1 VATTLRPVVATLPPV
16 LTVPSRITLPSTT
29 TTSTT
34 VRATT
39 TTTIRP
45 TTPTTTTIRATV
57 VTAPATTVSTTT
69 TTVRAPSTTAASTT
83 VVLPPLVTVPTPPL
97 VTTVTVVPQSSTTQA
112 TTPSNTPSTVRVVSD
127 GEAAAA
133 VATTPNNVQ
142 DLSLPVFVNNQLP
155 EPDPAQPVVI
165 QTENDVTVQV
175 VTVNNQV
182 VTVADETGYR
192 LAVAA
197 VDESGAPMPV
207 AADGALLVPRNL
219 FISINGQGLQPNSVA
234 VAWVFSEPRRLGDV
248 RVAGDGSFSAKFRVP
263 RGLPEGDHTTQVNGV
278 DANGGMRSFN
288 LAIEVV
294 ASSLP
299 DIVPAAM
306 THTSDPADA
315 VVLGSLGVQAQQDDR
330 VGYLLLAVLLL
341 VGSAWFANG
350 LRLKRRDLESLARMR
365 HATAGARRS

>member
-1 VATTLRPVVATLPPV
+1 M
-16 LTVPSRITLPSTT
+16 
-29 TTSTT
+29 
-34 VRATT
+34 
-39 TTTIRP
+39 
-45 TTPTTTTIRATV
+45 
-57 VTAPATTVSTTT
+57 
-69 TTVRAPSTTAASTT
+69 
-83 VVLPPLVTVPTPPL
+83 
-97 VTTVTVVPQSSTTQA
+97 
-112 TTPSNTPSTVRVVSD
+112 RVVSD

-207 AADGALLVPRNL
+207 SADGALIVRRNH
-219 FISINGQGLQPNSVA
+219 FISINGQGLRPNSVA

-248 RVAGDGSFSAKFRVP
+248 RVAADGSFSAKFSMP
-263 RGLPEGDHTTQVNGV
+263 KGLPEGDHTTQVNGV
-278 DANGGMRSFN
+278 DANGGVRSFN

-294 ASSLP
+294 AVETPS
-299 DIVPAAM
+299 IIPAAM

-315 VVLGSLGVQAQQDDR
+315 AVIGARGSRTEQDDR
-330 VGYLLLAVLLL
+330 AGYMLLAVLLL
-341 VGSAWFANG
+341 VGCAWFTNG
-350 LRLKRRDLESLARMR
+350 LRLKRRDLEALARMR
-365 HATAGARRS
+365 HATAMVRRH

>member
-1 VATTLRPVVATLPPV
+1 
-16 LTVPSRITLPSTT
+16 
-29 TTSTT
+29 
-34 VRATT
+34 
-39 TTTIRP
+39 
-45 TTPTTTTIRATV
+45 
-57 VTAPATTVSTTT
+57 
-69 TTVRAPSTTAASTT
+69 
-83 VVLPPLVTVPTPPL
+83 VVLPPLVTVPTLPF
-97 VTTVTVVPQSSTTQA
+97 VTTVTTAPQST
-112 TTPSNTPSTVRVVSD
+112 TTPATVRVVSD
-127 GEAAAA
+127 SEAAAV

-207 AADGALLVPRNL
+207 SADGALIVRRNH
-219 FISINGQGLQPNSVA
+219 FISINGQGLRPNSVA

-248 RVAGDGSFSAKFRVP
+248 RVAADGSFSAKFSMP
-263 RGLPEGDHTTQVNGV
+263 KGLPEGDHTTQVNGV
-278 DANGGMRSFN
+278 DANGGVRSFN

-294 ASSLP
+294 AVETPS
-299 DIVPAAM
+299 IIPAAM

-315 VVLGSLGVQAQQDDR
+315 AVIGARGSRTEQDDR
-330 VGYLLLAVLLL
+330 AGYMLLAVLLL
-341 VGSAWFANG
+341 VGCAWFTNG
-350 LRLKRRDLESLARMR
+350 LRLKRRDLEALARMR
-365 HATAGARRS
+365 HATAMVRRH